1 MALFMTQKA
10 LFDYLEALPDPRQQ
24 AKCSHVLSEVIF
36 MALCAMMCGFDTWS
50 EIALFAQER
59 EKWFKRWLTL
69 ANGVPSHDTFNR
81 IFAIMPASTL
91 QSLFQEWVDHIL
103 KKEGLSGQLA
113 VDGKALRATAKG
125 RGANRIHTVNVWSTE
140 LGLCLGQQKVE
151 KKSNEIKAIPE
162 LLQLLALEG
171 CLVSIDAAGTQTKIA
186 EIILEKSAD
195 YLLAVKDNQPTL
207 AAEVSAQFHAF
218 WANTPKDIAGPSFYE
233 QFDNQHGRQEHRRCW
248 QFPVGEQMPICQKW
262 KAKTI
267 IAVQSERTEKGRG
280 HDFVRFY
287 ISSQPMNA
295 EKALQATRSH
305 WSVENHLHWSLD
317 VAFREDK
324 LQARTGFAGENL
336 AVLRKW
342 ILNMLKQNKSR
353 KLSMENKRRLCCLND
368 DYLFESLSLFI

>member
-1 MALFMTQKA
+1 MTQKA

-36 MALCAMMCGFDTWS
+36 MTLCAMMCGFDTGS

-59 EKWFKRWLTL
+59 QKILPAPL
-69 ANGVPSHDTFNR
+69 SANNLIISMVAGNIADAGN
-81 IFAIMPASTL
+81 
-91 QSLFQEWVDHIL
+91 SLWV
-103 KKEGLSGQLA
+103 S
-113 VDGKALRATAKG
+113 
-125 RGANRIHTVNVWSTE
+125 
-140 LGLCLGQQKVE
+140 
-151 KKSNEIKAIPE
+151 
-162 LLQLLALEG
+162 
-171 CLVSIDAAGTQTKIA
+171 
-186 EIILEKSAD
+186 
-195 YLLAVKDNQPTL
+195 
-207 AAEVSAQFHAF
+207 
-218 WANTPKDIAGPSFYE
+218 
-233 QFDNQHGRQEHRRCW
+233 RC
-248 QFPVGEQMPICQKW
+248 PICQKW

-305 WSVENHLHWSLD
+305 WSVENHLHGSLD

-324 LQARTGFAGENL
+324 LQARMGFAGENL

-353 KLSMENKRRLCCLND
+353 NLSMENKRRLCCLND